1 MDISK
6 GIRIFKYHT
15 MTHQLKKFY
24 FLLVFILT
32 PIICFAQAETVFNN
46 VHFEESLET
55 VQEKVKEISEATRT
69 ISIDAPVFPLAKN
82 KEDHLVGTNV
92 KVPGGTIEKVIFTFA
107 DNKLTYIESR
117 GKAVKSLID
126 TRTDTARAYLG
137 YQVYFSDR
145 VFAHVEKDAVW
156 ILTEAATHPNL
167 FTWENPYLTS
177 ENSDPVSYKSSGKIP
192 DFIEMGGNID
202 ELAPNFE
209 VESTLM
215 NREDLDGSDP
225 NAQIQ
230 INCFGIEY
238 AGFPRKMEARFGDNK
253 LNVVWILTGKGEEE
267 RIRQKLIANYGV
279 PIFKND
285 DWEIYNDWQ
294 IGHRLDKPEVLLL
307 TKELGQYYKKEYFKQ

>member
-1 MDISK
+1 MIISI
-6 GIRIFKYHT
+6 GIRIFNYHT
-15 MTHQLKKFY
+15 MTHHLKKFN
-24 FLLVFILT
+24 FSLVFIFI
-32 PIICFAQAETVFNN
+32 PIICYAQAETVFNN
-46 VHFEESLET
+46 IHFEESLET
-55 VQEKVKEISEATRT
+55 VQEKIKEISEATRT
-69 ISIDAPVFPLAKN
+69 ISIDTPIFPLAKN

-92 KVPGGTIEKVIFTFA
+92 TVAGGTITKVVFTFA
-107 DNKLTYIESR
+107 DDKLTYIESR
-117 GKAVKSLID
+117 GKAVESLIE
-126 TRTDTARAYLG
+126 TRKDTARAYLG
-137 YQVYFSDR
+137 YKVYFSDR

-156 ILTEAATHPNL
+156 MLTEAATHPNL

-177 ENSDPVSYKSSGKIP
+177 ENSDPVSYEISAKIP

-202 ELAPNFE
+202 ALAPNFE
-209 VESTLM
+209 TESTLI
-215 NREDLDGSDP
+215 NTEELDGSDP

-238 AGFPRKMEARFGDNK
+238 AGFPRKMEARFGNNK

-267 RIRQKLIANYGV
+267 RIRQKLIAEYGA

-307 TKELGQYYKKEYFKQ
+307 TKELGQFYKKEYFKQ